1 MSYFEN
7 SNLNETVDVVN
18 TASLLV
24 DIFKKKNKN
33 IFTDSRH
40 IYNTLE
46 WSRGCV
52 INDMVILRCYDWS
65 SVTG

>member
-24 DIFKKKNKN
+24 DIFKK
-33 IFTDSRH
+33 
-40 IYNTLE
+40 E
-46 WSRGCV
+46 E
-52 INDMVILRCYDWS
+52 
-65 SVTG
+65 

>member
-24 DIFKKKNKN
+24 DIFKK
-33 IFTDSRH
+33 I
-40 IYNTLE
+40 
-46 WSRGCV
+46 
-52 INDMVILRCYDWS
+52 
-65 SVTG
+65 

>member
-24 DIFKKKNKN
+24 DIFKKDITKDAK
-33 IFTDSRH
+33 IFC
-40 IYNTLE
+40 LVKE
-46 WSRGCV
+46 E
-52 INDMVILRCYDWS
+52 
-65 SVTG
+65 